1 MTGAVDKRRREFAT
15 ARECARTALA
25 ELGVAP
31 VPILRGE
38 RGSPVWP
45 DGIVGSITH
54 CAGYRAAAVAY
65 ATQVITI
72 GIDAEP
78 NHPLPDGLI
87 DVILLPRERS
97 QLQLLAT
104 ERSDVCWDRLIFSA
118 KESIYKA
125 WFPLTRRWLGFE
137 DAVVAVNEAEATF
150 DVRLLAPTP
159 LANGFPLVNFKGRW
173 LVSSGVILTAVT
185 VSSSV
190 LRLLPSGLSHTR
202 TISSHGPEV
211 RDLVAAGGYHELVRF
226 SGEGKS
232 DVAGS
237 DANDYISSH

>member
-25 ELGVAP
+25 ELGVPP

-45 DGIVGSITH
+45 RGIVGSITH

-65 ATQVITI
+65 AAQITTI

-78 NHPLPDGLI
+78 NSPLPD
-87 DVILLPRERS
+87 DVIDTISLPAERS

-104 ERSDVCWDRLIFSA
+104 ERPDVCWDRLIFSA

-137 DAVVAVNEAEATF
+137 DAVVAINEAEATF

-159 LANGFPLVNFKGRW
+159 LASGFPLVNFTGRW
-173 LVSSGVILTAVT
+173 LVSGGVIMTAVT
-185 VSSSV
+185 V
-190 LRLLPSGLSHTR
+190 LHPSGIGHARS
-202 TISSHGPEV
+202 IAFHGPDI
-211 RDLVAAGGYHELVRF
+211 RDLVAAGGYDELVWF
-226 SGEGKS
+226 SAEGKS

>member
-1 MTGAVDKRRREFAT
+1 MVIREILHPAVASAESFVDTLAAPLFPEERALVAGAVDKHRREFAT

-25 ELGVAP
+25 ELGVPP

-45 DGIVGSITH
+45 QGIVGSITH

-65 ATQVITI
+65 AAQISTI

-78 NHPLPDGLI
+78 NAPLPNGVI
-87 DVILLPRERS
+87 DIISLPLERS

-104 ERSDVCWDRLIFSA
+104 ERPDVCWDRLIFSA

-137 DAVVAVNEAEATF
+137 DAAVAINEAEATF
-150 DVRLLAPTP
+150 GVRLLAPTP
-159 LANGFPLVNFKGRW
+159 LASGFPLGNFTGRW
-173 LVSSGVILTAVT
+173 LVSGGVILTAVT
-185 VSSSV
+185 VPV
-190 LRLLPSGLSHTR
+190 QQRAQANTPSGS
-202 TISSHGPEV
+202 
-211 RDLVAAGGYHELVRF
+211 
-226 SGEGKS
+226 
-232 DVAGS
+232 
-237 DANDYISSH
+237 

>member
-1 MTGAVDKRRREFAT
+1 MVIRDILHPAVASAESFFDTLAAPLFPEERALVAGAVDKHRREFAT

-25 ELGVAP
+25 ELGVPP

-45 DGIVGSITH
+45 QGIVGSITH

-65 ATQVITI
+65 AAQISTI

-78 NHPLPDGLI
+78 NAPLPNGVI
-87 DVILLPRERS
+87 DIISLPLERS

-104 ERSDVCWDRLIFSA
+104 ERPDVCWDRLIFSA

-137 DAVVAVNEAEATF
+137 DAAVAINEAEATF
-150 DVRLLAPTP
+150 GVRLLTPAP
-159 LANGFPLVNFKGRW
+159 LASGFPLGTFTGRW
-173 LVSSGVILTAVT
+173 LVSGGVIMTAVT
-185 VSSSV
+185 VPV
-190 LRLLPSGLSHTR
+190 QQCTQANAPSGS
-202 TISSHGPEV
+202 
-211 RDLVAAGGYHELVRF
+211 
-226 SGEGKS
+226 
-232 DVAGS
+232 
-237 DANDYISSH
+237 